1 MIPKYQQDF
10 VATLDC
16 APSKEYLSYLFHAE
30 SIYEFGGAYLI
41 EADEMLQFNA
51 DYRASEFFPG
61 YFLIGSDGGGE
72 AFAIEKATGN
82 FVQLPFI
89 GPDED
94 AVAVVGRTWPEFLEY
109 LKTEYA

>member
-1 MIPKYQQDF
+1 MIPKYQQNF
-10 VATLDC
+10 VETLDFT
-16 APSKEYLSYLFHAE
+16 PSKEYLSYLFNAE

-61 YFLIGSDGGGE
+61 YFLIGSNGGGE

-82 FVQLPFI
+82 FVQFPFI
-89 GPDED
+89 GLDED
-94 AVAVVGRTWPEFLEY
+94 TVTVVGRTWPEFLEY
-109 LKTEYA
+109 LQTEYT